1 VLAAHVPVDRILLET
16 DCPWLTPEPFRGKRN
31 EPARLVH
38 VREKL
43 AEIYGMRETEL
54 EAITDYSFERFLGM
68 A

>member
-1 VLAAHVPVDRILLET
+1 VDRILLET

-43 AEIYGMRETEL
+43 AEIYGMGETEL
-54 EAITDYSFERFLGM
+54 ESITDYSFERFLGM